1 MKLHTFVSNMISS
14 DPKAF
19 EHFIKT
25 FSTPLFVHVR
35 QFVEDEEQTGS
46 YVKMILS
53 KWLKEIHTLER
64 EDDIRDSLIQLVYEN
79 VPETMIAR
87 AFDPA
92 IDSDFDKLQL
102 NFATLSYLQKQILLL
117 SMYEE
122 KDDLEIAVFLKKS
135 LKKIRQE
142 KKVALQNF
150 DHEEDIR
157 NYFQQYVQSLHIP
170 KSFLNLIEQEACIL
184 YQKKPEPSRL
194 RFRISQL
201 FQFFF

>member
-1 MKLHTFVSNMISS
+1 MKLHTFVSNMKSS

-19 EHFIKT
+19 EHIIQT

-46 YVKMILS
+46 QVKKILS

-64 EDDIRDSLIQLVYEN
+64 EDDIRDSLIQIVYEN

-142 KKVALQNF
+142 KKSSSSEF
-150 DHEEDIR
+150 
-157 NYFQQYVQSLHIP
+157 
-170 KSFLNLIEQEACIL
+170 
-184 YQKKPEPSRL
+184 
-194 RFRISQL
+194 
-201 FQFFF
+201 

>member
-1 MKLHTFVSNMISS
+1 MKLHTFVSNMKSS

-19 EHFIKT
+19 EHFIQT
-25 FSTPLFVHVR
+25 FSTPLFVYVR

-117 SMYEE
+117 S
-122 KDDLEIAVFLKKS
+122 LI
-135 LKKIRQE
+135 
-142 KKVALQNF
+142 
-150 DHEEDIR
+150 
-157 NYFQQYVQSLHIP
+157 HI
-170 KSFLNLIEQEACIL
+170 
-184 YQKKPEPSRL
+184 
-194 RFRISQL
+194 
-201 FQFFF
+201 